1 MEPNMIARCAWIVMA
16 LAGWSLGA
24 LPARTVW
31 AQESANPQSPPAPPA
46 STPSSVQEE
55 TLRKLGYADGAFV
68 PSVRDWRHMAARE
81 RRALEAFIEQNF
93 PEVWNEVQPLQAH
106 DNRAYNTRMEKLA
119 VELVPI
125 MEEQAENAPRT
136 EILIREKQ
144 LEYRIQELV
153 NEFLQN
159 KDEQRREKIRQKLRE
174 MMSKQFDAAQE
185 RRRLDISRLEERLL
199 SLKKLMDEKSRNR
212 EGIIERQVEA
222 RLNPA
227 GTSDKP
233 ERGGKE
239 DGGGRSDAVGKAD
252 GGGKSDAGDKP
263 RKLDGEKPDTPHREG
278 TPSEPRP

>member
-1 MEPNMIARCAWIVMA
+1 MIARCAWIVMA
-16 LAGWSLGA
+16 LAGWSFAA
-24 LPARTVW
+24 LPARRAL
-31 AQESANPQSPPAPPA
+31 AQESTNPQAPPAPPA
-46 STPSSVQEE
+46 PTASSVQDES
-55 TLRKLGYADGAFV
+55 LRKLGYADGAFV

-81 RRALEAFIEQNF
+81 RRALEAFIQQNF
-93 PEVWNEVQPLQAH
+93 PEVWNEVQPLQAG

-119 VELVPI
+119 AELVPI

-159 KDEQRREKIRQKLRE
+159 KDEQRRDKIRQKLRE
-174 MMSKQFDAAQE
+174 LMSKQFDAAQE

-212 EGIIERQVEA
+212 DGIIERQVEA

-233 ERGGKE
+233 ERGGTE
-239 DGGGRSDAVGKAD
+239 EGGGQGD
-252 GGGKSDAGDKP
+252 GGGKLDGGGKVDSSDKA
-263 RKLDGEKPDTPHREG
+263 RKSDGEKPDAPHREAP
-278 TPSEPRP
+278 PSEPRP

>member
-1 MEPNMIARCAWIVMA
+1 MIARCAWMVMA
-16 LAGWSLGA
+16 LAGWSLAA
-24 LPARTVW
+24 LPARTAW
-31 AQESANPQSPPAPPA
+31 SQESTGPPAPPA
-46 STPSSVQEE
+46 APESSASSVQEE

-81 RRALEAFIEQNF
+81 RRALEAFIQQNF
-93 PEVWNEVQPLQAH
+93 PEVWNEVQPLQAG

-144 LEYRIQELV
+144 LEYRIQVLV
-153 NEFLQN
+153 GEFLQN
-159 KDEQRREKIRQKLRE
+159 KDEQRRDKLRQKLRE
-174 MMSKQFDAAQE
+174 LMSKQFDAAQE

-212 EGIIERQVEA
+212 DGIIERQVEA

-233 ERGGKE
+233 ERGGKV
-239 DGGGRSDAVGKAD
+239 DSGGKAD
-252 GGGKSDAGDKP
+252 SGDKVDSSEKP
-263 RKLDGEKPDTPHREG
+263 RKLDGEKPESPRREATPA
-278 TPSEPRP
+278 EPRP